1 MSKQIKRFV
10 TPRVLVWMLAL
21 TVMFFSLTAPPSS
34 KVQVHATSG
43 NETHINY
50 YTDATLTTWCGY
62 TIILC
67 QGYRA
72 HGGCTTAFYTVDYVE
87 CQCEEIQPC

>member
-1 MSKQIKRFV
+1 MKRFV

-21 TVMFFSLTAPPSS
+21 AVMFFSLTAAPSS
-34 KVQVHATSG
+34 KVKARASG
-43 NETHINY
+43 DETHITY
-50 YTDATLTTWCGY
+50 YTDASHTTQCGY

-72 HGGCTTAFYTVDYVE
+72 HNGCTTAFSTVDYVP
-87 CQCEEIQPC
+87 CTCEEVQPC